1 MSSSISGSR
10 RSSGCDARYGGCA
23 AAHCRA
29 REFSLIARLNRIGER
44 CGSALHAAR
53 VLTRVLFVALR
64 GLYRSWRVQDPT
76 ARPAFRRAGH
86 AAYRQL
92 WAKLETVYWSL
103 RSRNSDASTL
113 RTLLGDVNTFLGEN
127 FLYIREADQEL
138 LSQYI
143 LSLQRLRAANHP
155 IDENDTGA
163 IWEDICG
170 WMPGAVA
177 DVDGVIQEA
186 VALRNRVLLQLR
198 CALPAT

>member
-1 MSSSISGSR
+1 M
-10 RSSGCDARYGGCA
+10 
-23 AAHCRA
+23 
-29 REFSLIARLNRIGER
+29 
-44 CGSALHAAR
+44 HAAR